1 MPVAKINLLKGHKPE
16 ILRQILV
23 EVSEAMSRILKA
35 PEDRLIISINEIDLD
50 LQIVNGRLAQEA
62 IERDGREATEIP
74 FVQMVLMEG
83 RPKEQLHQII
93 GEITAIIARATKVA
107 PQRIR
112 VHINLAQPDTWGIG
126 GVPASILR
134 KAELDVRAKL
144 AS

>member
-1 MPVAKINLLKGHKPE
+1 MPVAKINLLKGHQRE
-16 ILRQILV
+16 TLRQILV

-35 PEDRLIISINEIDLD
+35 PEDRLIISINEVDLD
-50 LQIVNGRLAQEA
+50 LQIINGRIAREA
-62 IERDGREATEIP
+62 LELHGREAVEIP

-93 GEITAIIARATKVA
+93 QELTAIISKATKVD

-134 KAELDVRAKL
+134 KAELDARAKL